1 MRLGNLLVALLLLV
15 LLLVIVDPNS
25 RQKAVALVNR
35 LNHTVAVNAPSIN
48 DNDSDESATPV
59 PTLTPLPTAVAE
71 NDNNKVIP
79 NTGGDDTNNQP
90 IIQVNWDALNAALR
104 RFWDSL
110 RNIKINLNP
119 AANK

>member
-1 MRLGNLLVALLLLV
+1 MRLGNLLIALVLLV
-15 LLLVIVDPNS
+15 LLLVIVDPNA
-25 RQKAVALVNR
+25 RQKAVAFVNK

-48 DNDSDESATPV
+48 DNDSDESSKPAPTSTPI
-59 PTLTPLPTAVAE
+59 PTAVAK

-79 NTGGDDTNNQP
+79 NTGGDNTTDQP

-119 AANK
+119 ATNK

>member
-1 MRLGNLLVALLLLV
+1 MRLGNLLVALALLV
-15 LLLVIVDPNS
+15 LLLVIVDPNA
-25 RQKAVALVNR
+25 RQKAVAFVNR
-35 LNHTVAVNAPSIN
+35 LNHTVVVNAPSVN
-48 DNDSDESATPV
+48 DNDSDESSTPV
-59 PTLTPLPTAVAE
+59 PILTPIPTAVA
-71 NDNNKVIP
+71 DSNKVIP
-79 NTGGDDTNNQP
+79 NTGSDDTNHQP

>member
-1 MRLGNLLVALLLLV
+1 MRLGNLLIALVLLV
-15 LLLVIVDPNS
+15 LLLVIVDPNA
-25 RQKAVALVNR
+25 RQKAVAFVNK

-59 PTLTPLPTAVAE
+59 PTLTPIPTAVAK

-79 NTGGDDTNNQP
+79 NTGGDNTTDQP

-119 AANK
+119 ATNK